1 MQNTHTE
8 IEAALIECLKAAA
21 EDNAPDDI
29 GDDMDV
35 LKTWDL
41 DSEDGIDLALD
52 LGPRLGIE
60 IPLRDNPLIEE
71 DRAGRKR
78 ARSFREVVDYLARQQ
93 KSQTPA
99 SRE

>member
-1 MQNTHTE
+1 MQNTLTK
-8 IEAALIECLKAAA
+8 IETALIECLKAAA
-21 EDNAPDDI
+21 EGEAPDDVR
-29 GDDMDV
+29 DDMEV

-60 IPLRDNPLIEE
+60 IPLKDNPLIEE

-78 ARSFREVVDYLARQQ
+78 ARSFREVVDYLTQQ
-93 KSQTPA
+93 PQSPTPA
-99 SRE
+99 SSQ